1 MAPFGMSTVLRTEV
15 QDDKTMWVLR
25 DPTQGREGSPEMVSC
40 RDDLEALDLELGFCL
55 GLGHGEDG
63 KVVLDFEGGLCLGLG
78 LVGDDQLVLGLE
90 EAPYLSH
97 HRN

>member
-1 MAPFGMSTVLRTEV
+1 MSTFPGTEV
-15 QDDKTMWVLR
+15 EDDKTMWVLR
-25 DPTQGREGSPEMVSC
+25 DPTWGREGSLEMASC

-55 GLGHGEDG
+55 GLGHGEGG

-78 LVGDDQLVLGLE
+78 LVGDDQIVQGLE
-90 EAPYLSH
+90 EAPCLSH